1 MMKFI
6 FGLGYVLVVI
16 GVIGIALGTTVLL
29 VQQLLL
35 LGILLLVGAAVWKF
49 WIMPEE
55 P

>member
-1 MMKFI
+1 MI
-6 FGLGYVLVVI
+6 RIIATLGYVLVVI

-49 WIMPEE
+49 WGTSE
-55 P
+55 